1 VLHAENDVVEWNGAF
16 AGDAKCAARMQSVDR
31 GFDLHTIG
39 YSVEGRPIELW
50 CDAAGPNGTLI
61 IGGIHAD
68 ESAAIP
74 LVREFAPPRSN
85 PVALLPLAN
94 PDGCARASR
103 YNARGVDINRNAGFD
118 WRADSVEPAGD
129 APWSEPE
136 TRALQEFIL
145 SWRPAKIIALHWAL
159 GEVDADGVQSTTLA
173 EAMWNAMSEAERM
186 PYRLRVTEAER
197 RRLQQT
203 EAECP
208 GSLGR
213 WAGYGL
219 IYPDGSQP
227 AMITLEL
234 PYDAS
239 IPRADSLPDDHVD
252 VVRTHWARDPAS
264 YLATVR
270 DPVFKMLKAACELK
284 LK

>member
-1 VLHAENDVVEWNGAF
+1 
-16 AGDAKCAARMQSVDR
+16 MQSVDR
-31 GFDLHTIG
+31 GFDFHTIG

-50 CDAAGPNGTLI
+50 CDPAGPNGTLI
-61 IGGIHAD
+61 IGGVHGD
-68 ESAAIP
+68 ESAAVP
-74 LVREFAPPRSN
+74 LVQEFVPPRTN

-94 PDGCARASR
+94 PDGFARASR
-103 YNARGVDINRNAGFD
+103 YNARGVDINRNAELN
-118 WRADSVEPAGD
+118 WRADSEEPSGD

-136 TRALQEFIL
+136 TRVLQEFIL

-159 GEVDADGVQSTTLA
+159 GEIDADGVQSTALA

-186 PYRLRVTEAER
+186 PYRLRVTDR
-197 RRLQQT
+197 GQPPLQQT
-203 EAECP
+203 DAECP

-213 WAGYGL
+213 WVGYGL

-239 IPRADSLPDDHVD
+239 LPRAEPLPDDHFD
-252 VVRTHWARDPAS
+252 VVRAHWARDPQS

-270 DPVFKMLKAACELK
+270 APVFKMLKAACELT

>member
-1 VLHAENDVVEWNGAF
+1 VNPRQF
-16 AGDAKCAARMQSVDR
+16 
-31 GFDLHTIG
+31 HTIG
-39 YSVEGRPIELW
+39 YSGEGRPIQLW
-50 CDAAGPNGTLI
+50 SDPAGPNGTLI
-61 IGGIHAD
+61 FGGIHGD
-68 ESAAIP
+68 EPGSIN

-94 PDGCARASR
+94 PDGFARASR
-103 YNARGVDINRNAGFD
+103 YNARGVDINRNAGFN
-118 WRADSVEPAGD
+118 WRADSEEPSGD

-136 TRALQEFIL
+136 TRALQQFIL

-159 GEVDADGVQSTTLA
+159 GEIDADGLQSTALA
-173 EAMWNAMSEAERM
+173 EAMWNALSETERM
-186 PYRLRVTEAER
+186 PYRLRVTEVASGQQSSAE
-197 RRLQQT
+197 T
-203 EAECP
+203 P

-239 IPRADSLPDDHVD
+239 VPRGESLPDDHFD
-252 VVRTHWARDPAS
+252 VVQAHWARDPDS

-270 DPVFKMLKAACELK
+270 APVFKMLNAACELE
-284 LK
+284 LRRRLDRET

>member
-1 VLHAENDVVEWNGAF
+1 VNP
-16 AGDAKCAARMQSVDR
+16 RQ
-31 GFDLHTIG
+31 LHTIG
-39 YSVEGRPIELW
+39 HSVEGRPIELW
-50 CDAAGPNGTLI
+50 SDPAGANGTLI

-74 LVREFAPPRSN
+74 LVREFAPPRRN

-94 PDGCARASR
+94 PDGLARASR
-103 YNARGVDINRNAGFD
+103 YNARGVDINRNAGLN
-118 WRADSVEPAGD
+118 WRADSEEPSGD

-136 TRALQEFIL
+136 TRALRDFIL
-145 SWRPAKIIALHWAL
+145 NWRPAKIIALHWAL
-159 GEVDADGVQSTTLA
+159 GEIDADGVQSTTLA
-173 EAMWNAMSEAERM
+173 EAMWNALSQAERR

-197 RRLQQT
+197 LRLQQT

-239 IPRADSLPDDHVD
+239 VPRAESLPDDHFD
-252 VVRTHWARDPAS
+252 VVCAHWARDPES

-270 DPVFKMLKAACELK
+270 APVFKMLKAACELIAPSGPPSALLSK
-284 LK
+284 PVAPARNRHPRRPQK

>member
-1 VLHAENDVVEWNGAF
+1 
-16 AGDAKCAARMQSVDR
+16 VDR
-31 GFDLHTIG
+31 GLDFHTIG

-50 CDAAGPNGTLI
+50 SDPAGPNGTLI
-61 IGGIHAD
+61 IGGVHGD

-74 LVREFAPPRSN
+74 LVRAFAPPQGN

-94 PDGCARASR
+94 PDGFAHASR

-159 GEVDADGVQSTTLA
+159 GEIDADGAQSTPLA
-173 EAMWNAMSEAERM
+173 DAMWSAMSEAERT
-186 PYRLRVTEAER
+186 PYRLRVSEVEWSQW
-197 RRLQQT
+197 RLQQT
-203 EAECP
+203 DAECP

-219 IYPDGSQP
+219 TYPDNSRP

-239 IPRADSLPDDHVD
+239 IPRAESLPDDHVD
-252 VVRTHWARDPAS
+252 VVRAHWARDPHS

-270 DPVFKMLKAACELK
+270 DPVFKMLKAACELE

>member
-1 VLHAENDVVEWNGAF
+1 VN
-16 AGDAKCAARMQSVDR
+16 RRQ
-31 GFDLHTIG
+31 LHTIG
-39 YSVEGRPIELW
+39 HSVEGRPIELRS
-50 CDAAGPNGTLI
+50 DPAGPNGTLI
-61 IGGIHAD
+61 IGGVHPD
-68 ESAAIP
+68 ESAAIN
-74 LVREFAPPRSN
+74 LVREFVPPAGN
-85 PVALLPLAN
+85 PVALVPLAN
-94 PDGCARASR
+94 PDGLVRGSR
-103 YNARGVDINRNAGFD
+103 YNARGVDINRNAGLN
-118 WRADSVEPAGD
+118 WRADSEEPSGQ

-159 GEVDADGVQSTTLA
+159 GEIDADGVQSTVLA
-173 EAMWNAMSEAERM
+173 EAMWNALSDAERM
-186 PYRLRVTEAER
+186 PYRLRVTEADR
-197 RRLQQT
+197 QRLRQT

-219 IYPDGSQP
+219 MYPDGSQP
-227 AMITLEL
+227 AMVTLEL

-239 IPRADSLPDDHVD
+239 VARADPLPDDHFA
-252 VVRTHWARDPAS
+252 VVQAHWARDPQS

-270 DPVFKMLKAACELK
+270 GPVFKMLSAACELE

>member
-1 VLHAENDVVEWNGAF
+1 
-16 AGDAKCAARMQSVDR
+16 
-31 GFDLHTIG
+31 
-39 YSVEGRPIELW
+39 
-50 CDAAGPNGTLI
+50 LI
-61 IGGIHAD
+61 IGGIHPD
-68 ESAAIP
+68 EAAAIP

-94 PDGCARASR
+94 PDGFAHASR

-118 WRADSVEPAGD
+118 WSADSAEPPGA

-136 TRALQEFIL
+136 TRALQQFML

-159 GEVDADGVQSTTLA
+159 AEIDADGVQSTTLA
-173 EAMWNAMSEAERM
+173 EAMWKAMSEAERM
-186 PYRLRVTEAER
+186 PYRLRVTEPER

-239 IPRADSLPDDHVD
+239 TPRAESLPDDHVD
-252 VVRTHWARDPAS
+252 VVRAHWARDPQS
-264 YLATVR
+264 YLAAVR
-270 DPVFKMLKAACELK
+270 GPVFKMLKAACELE

>member
-1 VLHAENDVVEWNGAF
+1 
-16 AGDAKCAARMQSVDR
+16 
-31 GFDLHTIG
+31 
-39 YSVEGRPIELW
+39 
-50 CDAAGPNGTLI
+50 LI
-61 IGGIHAD
+61 IGGIHGD
-68 ESAAIP
+68 ESASID

-94 PDGCARASR
+94 PDGFARASR
-103 YNARGVDINRNAGFD
+103 YNARGVDINRNAGFN
-118 WRADSVEPAGD
+118 WRADSEEPSGH

-145 SWRPAKIIALHWAL
+145 TWRPAKIISLHWAL
-159 GEVDADGVQSTTLA
+159 AEIDADGVHSTALA
-173 EAMWNAMSEAERM
+173 ETMWNAMSEAERT
-186 PYRLRVTEAER
+186 PYRLRVTEAAQSQR
-197 RRLQQT
+197 RSQQI
-203 EAECP
+203 ESECP

-219 IYPDGSQP
+219 VYPDDTRP

-239 IPRADSLPDDHVD
+239 VARAESLSDDHLD
-252 VVRTHWARDPAS
+252 VVRAHWARDSES

-270 DPVFKMLKAACELK
+270 DAVFKMLEAACQLK

>member
-1 VLHAENDVVEWNGAF
+1 MNPHQL
-16 AGDAKCAARMQSVDR
+16 R
-31 GFDLHTIG
+31 TIG
-39 YSVEGRPIELW
+39 HSIEGRPIELW
-50 CDAAGPNGTLI
+50 CDPPGPDGTLI
-61 IGGIHAD
+61 IGGVHGD
-68 ESAAIP
+68 ESAAIN

-94 PDGCARASR
+94 PDGFVLASR
-103 YNARGVDINRNAGFD
+103 YNARGVDINRNAGFH
-118 WRADSVEPAGD
+118 WRADSEEPPGH

-159 GEVDADGVQSTTLA
+159 GEIDADGVQSTALA
-173 EAMWNAMSEAERM
+173 EAMWTAISDAERI
-186 PYRLRVTEAER
+186 PYRLRITEEER
-197 RRLQQT
+197 GQQQL

-239 IPRADSLPDDHVD
+239 IPRTESLPDDHVD
-252 VVRTHWARDPAS
+252 VVRVHWARDPNS

>member
-1 VLHAENDVVEWNGAF
+1 
-16 AGDAKCAARMQSVDR
+16 M
-31 GFDLHTIG
+31 
-39 YSVEGRPIELW
+39 
-50 CDAAGPNGTLI
+50 
-61 IGGIHAD
+61 
-68 ESAAIP
+68 
-74 LVREFAPPRSN
+74 
-85 PVALLPLAN
+85 
-94 PDGCARASR
+94 
-103 YNARGVDINRNAGFD
+103 
-118 WRADSVEPAGD
+118 
-129 APWSEPE
+129 WS
-136 TRALQEFIL
+136 
-145 SWRPAKIIALHWAL
+145 
-159 GEVDADGVQSTTLA
+159 
-173 EAMWNAMSEAERM
+173 AMSEGERM

-239 IPRADSLPDDHVD
+239 IPRGKSLPDDHFD
-252 VVRTHWARDPAS
+252 VVRAHWARDPES

-270 DPVFKMLKAACELK
+270 DPVFKMLRAACELE
-284 LK
+284 LN

>member
-1 VLHAENDVVEWNGAF
+1 MNL
-16 AGDAKCAARMQSVDR
+16 RQ
-31 GFDLHTIG
+31 LHTIG

-50 CDAAGPNGTLI
+50 ADAAGLNGTLI
-61 IGGIHAD
+61 IGGIHGD
-68 ESAAIP
+68 ESAAID
-74 LVREFAPPRSN
+74 LVREFAPPGSN

-94 PDGCARASR
+94 PDGLARASR

-118 WRADSVEPAGD
+118 WRADSAEPPGD

-159 GEVDADGVQSTTLA
+159 GEIDADGAQSATLA
-173 EAMWNAMSEAERM
+173 EAMWEALSEAERM
-186 PYRLRVTEAER
+186 PYRLRVSEAAR
-197 RRLQQT
+197 GQPPLQQT
-203 EAECP
+203 DAECP

-219 IYPDGSQP
+219 IYPDDSQP

-239 IPRADSLPDDHVD
+239 IPRAESLPDDHVD
-252 VVRTHWARDPAS
+252 VVRAHWARDPHS

-270 DPVFKMLKAACELK
+270 EPVFKMLKAACELK

>member
-1 VLHAENDVVEWNGAF
+1 MVNPRRL
-16 AGDAKCAARMQSVDR
+16 Q
-31 GFDLHTIG
+31 TIG

-50 CDAAGPNGTLI
+50 SDPAGPNGTLI
-61 IGGIHAD
+61 IGGVHGD
-68 ESAAIP
+68 EPGSID
-74 LVREFAPPRSN
+74 LVREFAPPGSH

-94 PDGCARASR
+94 PDGFLRASR
-103 YNARGVDINRNAGFD
+103 YNARGVDINRNAEFN

-136 TRALQEFIL
+136 TLALREFIL
-145 SWRPAKIIALHWAL
+145 NWRPAKIIALHWAL
-159 GEVDADGVQSTTLA
+159 GEIDADGAQSTTLA
-173 EAMWNAMSEAERM
+173 EAMWNALSETERM

-197 RRLQQT
+197 RVLQQT

-219 IYPDGSQP
+219 TYPDGSQP

-239 IPRADSLPDDHVD
+239 APRADPLPDDHFD
-252 VVRTHWARDPAS
+252 VVRAHWARDPQS

-270 DPVFKMLKAACELK
+270 DPVFKMLKAACELE

>member
-1 VLHAENDVVEWNGAF
+1 
-16 AGDAKCAARMQSVDR
+16 MQSVDR
-31 GFDLHTIG
+31 GLDLHTIG

-74 LVREFAPPRSN
+74 LAREFAPPRSK

-94 PDGCARASR
+94 PDGLAHASR

-118 WRADSVEPAGD
+118 WRADSEEPPGH

-136 TRALQEFIL
+136 TRALRDFIL
-145 SWRPAKIIALHWAL
+145 TWRPAKIIALHWAL
-159 GEVDADGVQSTTLA
+159 GEIDADGVQSTTLA
-173 EAMWNAMSEAERM
+173 EAMWNAMSETERM

-239 IPRADSLPDDHVD
+239 IPRAESLPDDHVD
-252 VVRTHWARDPAS
+252 TVRAHWARDPHG

-270 DPVFKMLKAACELK
+270 DPVFKMLKAACDLELK
-284 LK
+284 

>member
-1 VLHAENDVVEWNGAF
+1 MNPRQL
-16 AGDAKCAARMQSVDR
+16 Q
-31 GFDLHTIG
+31 TIG
-39 YSVEGRPIELW
+39 YSVEGRPIALW
-50 CDAAGPNGTLI
+50 SDPAGANGTLI
-61 IGGIHAD
+61 IGGVHPD

-74 LVREFAPPRSN
+74 LVREFAPPRGS

-94 PDGCARASR
+94 PDGLVRGSR
-103 YNARGVDINRNAGFD
+103 YNARGVDLNRNAELN
-118 WRADSVEPAGD
+118 WRADSEEPSGD

-136 TRALQEFIL
+136 TRALQQFIL

-159 GEVDADGVQSTTLA
+159 GEVDADGAQSTTLA
-173 EAMWNAMSEAERM
+173 EAMWSALSETERL

-197 RRLQQT
+197 QRLQQT

-219 IYPDGSQP
+219 IYPDGSRP

-239 IPRADSLPDDHVD
+239 VPRADPLPDDHFA
-252 VVRTHWARDPAS
+252 VVQAHWARDRES

-270 DPVFKMLKAACELK
+270 APVFKMLKAACK
-284 LK
+284 LNLSTAP

>member
-1 VLHAENDVVEWNGAF
+1 VNP
-16 AGDAKCAARMQSVDR
+16 RRSSI
-31 GFDLHTIG
+31 IG

-50 CDAAGPNGTLI
+50 SDPAGPNGTLI
-61 IGGIHAD
+61 VGGIHGD
-68 ESAAIP
+68 ESAAVP
-74 LVREFAPPRSN
+74 LVREFAPPRGH

-94 PDGCARASR
+94 PDGVARASR

-118 WRADSVEPAGD
+118 WRADSAEPAGD

-136 TRALQEFIL
+136 TRALREFVL
-145 SWRPAKIIALHWAL
+145 NWRPAKIIALHWAL
-159 GEVDADGVQSTTLA
+159 AEIDADGVQSTPLA
-173 EAMWNAMSEAERM
+173 VAMWNAMSEAERT

-203 EAECP
+203 EVECP

-213 WAGYGL
+213 WVGYGL
-219 IYPDGSQP
+219 VYPDGFRP
-227 AMITLEL
+227 AMVTLEL

-239 IPRADSLPDDHVD
+239 IPRAEFLPDDHVD
-252 VVRTHWARDPAS
+252 VVRAHWLRDSES

-270 DPVFKMLKAACELK
+270 DPVFKMLKAACELE